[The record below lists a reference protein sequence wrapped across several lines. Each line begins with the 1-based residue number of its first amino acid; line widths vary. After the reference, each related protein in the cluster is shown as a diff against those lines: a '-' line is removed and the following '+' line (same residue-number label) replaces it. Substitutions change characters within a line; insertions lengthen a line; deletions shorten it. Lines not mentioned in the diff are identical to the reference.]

1 MAYNLITL
9 IIFECDEVFWKC
21 SFFKTMFQEASI
33 NNRLK
38 GEKGSDSGG

>member
-1 MAYNLITL
+1 MAYSLITL
-9 IIFECDEVFWKC
+9 IIFECDEVFQKC
-21 SFFKTMFQEASI
+21 HFFKSTFQEASI